1 MHEHKIYNHI
11 IYHKCVQNYQYL
23 LCLYKHAT
31 AYLLRCI
38 ICINSEHSTSISG
51 SALSALISIIT
62 TPVLISC
69 VDYKHCKGF
78 RCCDKT
84 HIQLMIQFILFRVD
98 LQAEILASMDIRPM
112 LCIPAMLVKQLA
124 TFCCVSIDMKDFIHL
139 TITITNGLAIL
150 QSIIDNRGKK
160 TLQIT
165 TTTKQRSPTLTKNT
179 LYFLSKNRHN
189 IYW

>member
-31 AYLLRCI
+31 AYLLPCI

-78 RCCDKT
+78 WCCDKT

-150 QSIIDNRGKK
+150 QSIIHNRGKK

>member
-31 AYLLRCI
+31 AYLLQCI

-124 TFCCVSIDMKDFIHL
+124 TFAVYPQIWKISFILHSFDHNNNKWFGYSSVYYNSQQRQENAL
-139 TITITNGLAIL
+139 DHHHHQTEIANTNKEHIV
-150 QSIIDNRGKK
+150 
-160 TLQIT
+160 
-165 TTTKQRSPTLTKNT
+165 
-179 LYFLSKNRHN
+179 LSFKEQT
-189 IYW
+189 

>member
-31 AYLLRCI
+31 AYLLPCI

-78 RCCDKT
+78 WCCDKT